1 MEIFGAY
8 SLHTI
13 LTIVFAIFY
22 YKVADLER
30 ASKLLWTGL
39 SIVVSLGT
47 RILGWGLLGLI
58 LGQIALLFIIGIVR
72 CLLSRKD

>member
-8 SLHTI
+8 NLHTI

-22 YKVADLER
+22 YKAADIEK
-30 ASKLLWTGL
+30 ASKLLWTSL

-47 RILGWGLLGLI
+47 KILGWGLPGLI

-72 CLLSRKD
+72 CLLSMKD

>member
-1 MEIFGAY
+1 MEIFGVY
-8 SLHTI
+8 NLHTI

-22 YKVADLER
+22 YKAADLEK
-30 ASKLLWTGL
+30 ASKFLWTGL

>member
-8 SLHTI
+8 NLHTI

-22 YKVADLER
+22 YKAADIEK
-30 ASKLLWTGL
+30 ASKLLWTSL

-47 RILGWGLLGLI
+47 KILGWGLPGLI

>member
-8 SLHTI
+8 NLHTI

-22 YKVADLER
+22 YKAADIEK

-72 CLLSRKD
+72 WLLSRKD